1 MEEIN
6 DNDIVGAVIKI
17 MEQAEQFV
25 DKSGPEKKAI
35 VLANI
40 KSLLG
45 EQLYERYKYLIMN
58 IIDFT
63 IQISKGRKLNLNNKK
78 FKKSLCCLDI

>member
-1 MEEIN
+1 MEKIN

-45 EQLYERYKYLIMN
+45 EQLYEQYKYLIMN

-63 IQISKGRKLNLNNKK
+63 IQISKGRKLNLNNKN
-78 FKKSLCCLDI
+78 FKKNLCCLDI

>member
-1 MEEIN
+1 M
-6 DNDIVGAVIKI
+6 GAVIKI
-17 MEQAEQFV
+17 MEQAEQFD

-40 KSLLG
+40 KSLLDD
-45 EQLYERYKYLIMN
+45 QLYEQYKYLIMN

-63 IQISKGRKLNLNNKK
+63 IQISKGRKLNLNNK
-78 FKKSLCCLDI
+78 FKKSLCCLL

>member
-45 EQLYERYKYLIMN
+45 DQLYEQYKYI
-58 IIDFT
+58 
-63 IQISKGRKLNLNNKK
+63 
-78 FKKSLCCLDI
+78 LDNEHN